1 MKKRA
6 IIGLGLLVG
15 FMAVTCLIC
24 FAGAVSYFG
33 TAGWTGSKSVDQH
46 SSELPDD
53 SSKIA
58 FLKTYLH
65 MESEI
70 EGAEFHIQFQ
80 DNSRGLV
87 PGPSDLHLDVV
98 MKMAPID
105 VPRWTAG
112 LTPAADEIDLTWGHD
127 LLRQHNWTVNRK
139 PTAFVRGRTI
149 VAAFQADGVV
159 FKRVARY

>member
-1 MKKRA
+1 MQHRA
-6 IIGLGLLVG
+6 NRWLGLVVGLIAAGSVLCLVG
-15 FMAVTCLIC
+15 AVGYYAI
-24 FAGAVSYFG
+24 
-33 TAGWTGSKSVDQH
+33 AGWTGSKSVDQH
-46 SSELPDD
+46 SADLPDD

-80 DNSRGLV
+80 DNSGVV
-87 PGPSDLHLDVV
+87 PGPSDLYIDVV
-98 MKMAPID
+98 MKMDPSD

-112 LTPAADEIDLTWGHD
+112 LTPTADEIDLTWGHD
-127 LLRQHNWTVNRK
+127 LLREHGWTVNGT
-139 PTAFVRGRTI
+139 PVVFVRGRTI

-159 FKRVARY
+159 FKRVTRY